1 MSRSHPWR
9 RPLQR
14 LGFVAVI
21 IAMLLSHVMP
31 PLYAAPANA
40 QAAAPAAALSIV
52 DVSAPDINCLFDTDC
67 TITVSDLADYFTPPG
82 ASGSAFLQ
90 SRTWPVGEAGTP
102 GAGLYAYL
110 YRVDLRQA
118 VGVTAASCV
127 TNLRIDFGP
136 ITPLDYNGDQTPD
149 DVFVIVKG
157 GLGNV
162 RPAAADLA
170 GDTLTLMF
178 DPPVCVG
185 SRAEDGDSSF
195 FFGLAST
202 EPPHDVTAYL
212 AGTLGLDE
220 TLDAR
225 APRRAEPNLAGKI
238 AYVLKDD
245 TAVAADFK
253 ALLESKGFSVTLV
266 PLPSVLTT
274 DFADFDLTLIGH
286 ETGYLSNWGDAPGQ
300 AEHIAAQSKV
310 MGIGEGGYA
319 FFGKLSLRIGW
330 PHGWHGSEDKVVGY
344 PALSYYQTPTDLTP
358 MLGAP
363 LPLFSSPVGEVGIH
377 LPAPVS
383 GVTVL
388 GTEPGSETHHPLIA
402 QRCHQLWGFG
412 GRPANMTTAG
422 KDLFVNAVVFG
433 LEQCSERPQPCT
445 QVRDPR
451 EIPAPALVDF
461 DDLPDAAVIGDHY
474 AASYG
479 LRFYAD
485 DDTRVIT
492 YADREADPTK
502 ARSTPNVATNNAVHP
517 TTSAGIPMTFWFDQP
532 KTHVGFWIGNGEE
545 QGHIGALV
553 AYDAAGQVI
562 CVARAVVPEPYQ
574 TFLGVYDPQ
583 GRIVTL
589 TLDYGDTLLSESIDD
604 LYFAPYTAGE
614 TFPLPEEPPFEVS
627 VPITV
632 MVGTSN
638 NERFEAN
645 FGLPEP
651 QLINV
656 KGPDGVDYVQHI
668 LPGVDVYGN
677 TPGLP
682 DVPVVRRMIG
692 VPRGAEVKLAG
703 LRVIPGEE
711 YTVDLWPA
719 QEPAVDVPVGQE
731 EGELPPETFEDP
743 PFSKDADAYDSD
755 ANFPREIVT
764 IERMGSMRDLDT
776 VQINIAG
783 GQYNPKTKLL
793 TIFKSVEFELVF
805 EGGED
810 GFLPQSTVENPF
822 ERSFDGI
829 YAQAL
834 NHRAIFEHQIG
845 GIIAPP
851 SCWGH
856 EYLII
861 TDPTFR
867 PAADA
872 LRNWKVSRGLSTVVI
887 ETGNAAGQA
896 GTTANEIRN
905 TVRNRYNNCLV
916 RPSYLLLLGDA
927 EFIPPFY
934 RTTMYNDSAGTDLDY
949 SLMTVGDLVPDLA
962 YGRIPVDTLEQAQTV
977 INKIINYE
985 NLPPFQPAFYS
996 NVSIASY
1003 FQCCRPDVAQDG
1015 TASRSFVET
1024 SELVRNALQATG
1036 YNVERIYSTSTAYH
1050 NNPNNSSYY
1059 NSAVR
1064 STTPNRYY
1072 NGALL
1077 PVDLRASSG
1086 YSWNGASTDVINAIN
1101 AGRFLM
1107 MHRGHGGPSGW
1118 GSPSFSTS
1126 HLASLSNGNRTPVV
1140 YSINCASGLFDNE
1153 TLNPALQD
1161 WNYNTTVTGAYWA
1174 ERILRMEGGAVGV
1187 IGDTRNSP
1195 TWANSALARGL
1206 FDATFPNVVP
1216 AYGPNSSIQRLG
1228 DILNYGK
1235 AYMVS
1240 QVGQAQTAGSVSND
1254 AATTNVILYHVFGDP
1269 SMKMWTKHPYQI
1281 VFPWY
1286 VYNVLTVNPK
1296 QWQVEYPVHGATI
1309 TALQDGNPVAR
1320 GEVVDGQ
1327 VLLDFINDVDPDT
1340 PIELSAINPDG
1351 TGALLGAA
1359 DAQGKVTPETGGTVE
1374 HAPSQ
1379 FEMTFGDGSV
1389 RVATDLF
1396 YNVLGS
1402 PSQPLDQGV
1411 QGLRHFSIDAFTE
1424 TNSEGNVEQVT
1435 EFDAAYTLA
1444 LGYTDEELAEK
1455 GVDESTLRCQYL
1467 DENGQWQPIDSQVDA
1482 AGDKVLCTADHLTE
1496 FALVG
1501 DATTASDSHQIFLP
1515 VVSK

>member
-1 MSRSHPWR
+1 MIHSSWR
-9 RPLQR
+9 RLFHR
-14 LGFVAVI
+14 SAFLAIVCAL
-21 IAMLLSHVMP
+21 LLSHVLTP
-31 PLYAAPANA
+31 QPLAAAPAS
-40 QAAAPAAALSIV
+40 APAAALSIV
-52 DVSAPDINCLFDTDC
+52 DVSAPDINCIFDADC

-102 GAGLYAYL
+102 GAGLHAYL

-136 ITPLDYNGDQTPD
+136 ITPLDYNGDQKPD

-162 RPAAADLA
+162 RPAAADLT
-170 GDTLTLMF
+170 GDTLTFMF

-185 SRAEDGDSSF
+185 SRAGGGDSSF

-225 APRRAEPNLAGKI
+225 APRRAQATLSGNI
-238 AYVLKDD
+238 AYVH
-245 TAVAADFK
+245 TAKTPETIIADYKGF
-253 ALLESKGFSVTLV
+253 LESQGFSVTPVALDN
-266 PLPSVLTT
+266 VLAT
-274 DFADFDLTLIGH
+274 DFGRFDLALIGDD
-286 ETGYLSNWGDAPGQ
+286 TGYLSNWGNAPGQ
-300 AEHIAAQSKV
+300 AEHIAGSSKV

-319 FFGKLSLRIGW
+319 FFGKLGLRIGW
-330 PHGWHGSEDKVVGY
+330 PNGWHGSQDSVVGA
-344 PALSYYQTPTDLTP
+344 PSLSYYQHPNNLTG
-358 MLGAP
+358 LLAAP
-363 LPLFSSPVGEVGIH
+363 LKLYDPATAEVGIH
-377 LPAPVS
+377 LPDPVA

-388 GTEPGSETHHPLIA
+388 GTEPGSSTHHPLIA
-402 QRCHQLWGFG
+402 QRCHQLWGFNG
-412 GRPANMTTAG
+412 YPQAMTEEGRA
-422 KDLFVNAVVFG
+422 LFVNAVVFG

-445 QVRDPR
+445 PLRHHR

-474 AASYG
+474 AATYG
-479 LRFYAD
+479 LNFYAG

-502 ARSTPNVATNNAVHP
+502 ARSTPNVATNNAVSP
-517 TTSAGIPMTFWFDQP
+517 NTSAGVPMTFWFDQP
-532 KTHVGFWIGNGEE
+532 KTHVGFWMGNGEE

-574 TFLGVYDPQ
+574 TFLGLHDPQ

-604 LYFAPYTAGE
+604 LYFAPHTSSE
-614 TFPLPEEPPFEVS
+614 TFPLPEAPSFEVS

-632 MVGTSN
+632 MLGTSN

-656 KGPDGVDYVQHI
+656 KGPDGVEYVQHI

-692 VPRGAEVKLAG
+692 VPHGAEVRLAG

-743 PFSKDADAYDSD
+743 PFSKDEEAYDTD

-764 IERMGSMRDLDT
+764 IERMGSMRDLKM
-776 VQINIAG
+776 VQINVAG

-793 TIFKSVEFELVF
+793 TTFKSVEFELVF
-805 EGGED
+805 EGGEE
-810 GFLPQSTVENPF
+810 GFLPRSVIANPF

-834 NHRAIFEHQIG
+834 NHRALFEYPFG
-845 GIIAPP
+845 EIIAP
-851 SCWGH
+851 SICWGH

-887 ETGNAAGQA
+887 NTGNGAGLA
-896 GTTANEIRN
+896 GTTAAQIRD

-934 RTTMYNDSAGTDLDY
+934 RTTMYGDSAGTDLDY
-949 SLMTVGDLVPDLA
+949 SLMTPGDLAPDLA

-996 NVSIASY
+996 NVSLASY
-1003 FQCCRPDVAQDG
+1003 FQCCRPDVVQDG
-1015 TASRSFVET
+1015 TASRSFIET

-1036 YNVERIYSTSTAYH
+1036 YAVERIYNTSTAYH

-1059 NSAVR
+1059 NSAIR
-1064 STTPNRYY
+1064 STVPNRYY

-1077 PVDLRASSG
+1077 PPDLRATSG
-1086 YSWNGASTDVINAIN
+1086 YPWSGSSTEIVNAIN

-1118 GSPSFSTS
+1118 GGPSFSTS
-1126 HLASLSNGNRTPVV
+1126 HLNSLSNGNRTPVI

-1161 WNYNTTVTGAYWA
+1161 WNYNTTVNGVYWA

-1216 AYGPNSSIQRLG
+1216 NYGPNSSIQRLG

-1327 VLLDFINDVDPDT
+1327 ALLDFINDVDPDT

-1359 DAQGKVTPETGGTVE
+1359 DAQGKVTPETGGKVE

-1379 FEMTFGDGSV
+1379 FEMAFGDGSV

-1396 YNVLGS
+1396 YNVLTS
-1402 PSQPLDQGV
+1402 PSQPLGQGV
-1411 QGLRHFSIDAFTE
+1411 QGLRHFAIDAFTE

-1435 EFDAAYTLA
+1435 EFDGAYTLT

-1455 GVDESTLRCQYL
+1455 GIDESTLRCQYL
-1467 DENGQWQPIDSQVDA
+1467 DENGQWQPINSQVDP
-1482 AGDKVLCTADHLTE
+1482 AGNQVACTADHLTE

-1501 DATTASDSHQIFLP
+1501 DTTSASDSHQLFLP